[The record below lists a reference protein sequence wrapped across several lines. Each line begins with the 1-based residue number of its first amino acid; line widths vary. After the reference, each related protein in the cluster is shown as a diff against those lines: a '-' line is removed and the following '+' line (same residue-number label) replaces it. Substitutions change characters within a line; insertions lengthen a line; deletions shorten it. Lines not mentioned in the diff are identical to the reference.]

1 MTTPSVRHTE
11 TVAAFLSEA
20 RAYLDEGNL
29 SQASEK
35 GWGAAV
41 YLVEAAAEQRGW
53 PHAWEGDLYEAVNRL
68 AHELADKRI
77 QRLFLAVSAL
87 HMNIYEDW
95 MPAGFV
101 ASGLNDV
108 EELMQRLA
116 DAID

>member
-1 MTTPSVRHTE
+1 MTTRSVRHTE
-11 TVAAFLSEA
+11 TVATFLSEA

-53 PHAWEGDLYEAVNRL
+53 PHAWEGDLFIAVDRIVT
-68 AHELADKRI
+68 ELDDERVGL
-77 QRLFLAVSAL
+77 LFLAVSAL